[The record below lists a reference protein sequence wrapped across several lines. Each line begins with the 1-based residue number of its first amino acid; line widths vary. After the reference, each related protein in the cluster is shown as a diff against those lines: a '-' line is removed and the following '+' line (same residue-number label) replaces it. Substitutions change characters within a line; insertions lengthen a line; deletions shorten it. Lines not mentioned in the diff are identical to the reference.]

1 MSFFSFSPAKALQAA
16 GVTVSVPW
24 ASDMSK
30 AKAAYRKGDFVAAR
44 ESLERAS
51 AQGDII
57 ATWYLGHIYRLGRGV
72 DANSAKAFEYYMMV
86 VEAISADDSDPQRL
100 RVMVDALVRVAD
112 TYRTGDATAAIQPN
126 PRQAFRM
133 YNTAASFGHP
143 AAHYA
148 LGRMMIEGTG
158 VRRNP
163 EMGVKWLVL
172 AARKRYA
179 PAQAELGDLYW
190 QGGIVRQDRVR
201 ALMWYRLA
209 EESADPGTYP
219 EIFDRAD
226 TLEAQA
232 TESERA
238 DAEAK
243 AKSWADKYPATVV
256 AVGMAE

>member
-1 MSFFSFSPAKALQAA
+1 MALCLAPVAAGAQALVSSQEAPQAGMSFFSFSPAKALQAA

-112 TYRTGDATAAIQPN
+112 T
-126 PRQAFRM
+126 
-133 YNTAASFGHP
+133 
-143 AAHYA
+143 
-148 LGRMMIEGTG
+148 
-158 VRRNP
+158 
-163 EMGVKWLVL
+163 
-172 AARKRYA
+172 
-179 PAQAELGDLYW
+179 
-190 QGGIVRQDRVR
+190 
-201 ALMWYRLA
+201 
-209 EESADPGTYP
+209 
-219 EIFDRAD
+219 
-226 TLEAQA
+226 
-232 TESERA
+232 
-238 DAEAK
+238 
-243 AKSWADKYPATVV
+243 
-256 AVGMAE
+256 